1 MEPKSNHTLR
11 EEIAVIGIS
20 CRFPGA
26 ENYHSFWDN
35 LINSRFSVTEIP
47 SGRWDAQQYYGDPLK
62 EANKTNSK
70 WGGFISD
77 IDMFDPLF
85 FGISP
90 KEAKYIDPQH
100 RLFLQAVWHTIEDA
114 GYSTESLSGKK
125 IGIYAG
131 VSKNDYA
138 EMLQATHQEISPFVS
153 TGTVHSILTNRVS
166 FLLNLSGKSEVV
178 DTACSSSLVALHNAI
193 RDIRCGTCEAA
204 IVGGVNALLT
214 PTMYLSHGKSGMLSG
229 DGKCKTFDESA
240 NGYVRAEGVGCLFI
254 KPLRKAIA
262 DNDNIIGII
271 KGTAVNHN
279 GRSNSMTSP
288 SAVAQADVIN
298 AALADAGLEA
308 SEISYIE
315 AHGTATPLG
324 DPIEISGLKKVFA
337 PFVQHTGVRCGLGS
351 VKTNIGHLES
361 AAGMAGLIKVLMCL
375 KHKKLPAVLHYNKLN
390 PYIDLKDTPFYIV
403 DTATDWKANG
413 LLTAGVS
420 SFGMGGVN
428 AHVIVQE
435 YQQEKTSPANTDTP
449 YQFPLSARSATQLKR
464 YAADVAAFL
473 HSEKNTLH
481 PADIA
486 YTLQK
491 GRDHLSQRIAFADNT
506 ITGLIAQLTKFAD
519 GQSEDC
525 TDMSLRKWI
534 EGGNHDW
541 QQTGQRVALPG
552 YPFEKRRC
560 WADAPTLTVK
570 PATQT
575 TGLITQYLPTNDP
588 LQFTCDIYPS
598 DYFVRDHIVQDTCLL
613 PGVAYLEIARGL
625 LEKHFGLRAIVV
637 SDILWMYP
645 VKVYDTPVQ
654 LRITLQQTTAGY
666 NFEIASEEGIHATGQ
681 MQTTAATAIPA
692 SINLDDVKLRCKERP
707 SVTSLYQQFRNT
719 GLQYKASFQPIREA
733 YFSTTEALCLL
744 SPEQRAAGNTWEPSL
759 LDGVFQTVVGLCIYG
774 DVQATGQLLPFHLDT
789 LQCDGPLKDA
799 CYAYVRKAAAYRE
812 GHNYAFDMY
821 LCDHNGRVI
830 LSFNMFVK
838 RNYHSGSNKPST
850 DMLYYTS
857 TWAERTLGVLAAT
870 PAGILLFDYDNAGY
884 DTLTKA
890 FPSAANILVT
900 LGQQYQKISTH
911 HFCIDPT
918 DPEAYTRLLKELQQV
933 GVRIDNIVYRC
944 NRDTTA
950 APAEQLRDIYALLY
964 LSQALI
970 RAGHLEKIRLLYT
983 YSHSDSVSA
992 AIKQMMGGF
1001 ARTLYYENPRL
1012 AFTTIGISEEMNGNG
1027 FDLLAQELKRYTNTP
1042 LREILYRN
1050 NRREER
1056 VVIKTDISAAAA
1068 PLIRENGCYLIT
1080 GGTGGLGMV
1089 FARYLVSKYKATVI
1103 LVGRRAFSPA
1113 IDQKL
1118 QTLNELGGKACY
1130 FTADAS
1136 NEADVADLIRTIHT
1150 QVGALN
1156 GVLHAAGLI
1165 EDAFIINKNIASFE
1179 RVVAPKVLGT
1189 VCLDEYTK
1197 KDPLDFF
1204 IVFSSIA
1211 SLMPNQGQCDYAAAN
1226 NFLDHY
1232 MQARKGI
1239 GHPGVSLAI
1248 NWPLWENGGI
1258 DVADHEREHLWEV
1271 FGMKPMSHTSAIKS
1285 FEQLLSA
1292 GLSYSQAVVIE
1303 GIQQKIEQHLNV
1315 IDAPTPTT
1323 GTDLASLLRE
1333 LIRPLIN
1340 KNTAI
1345 DDNTSFN
1352 TLGVDSRGLVQLADG
1367 LQTQMGV
1374 QVNPITLIEHN
1385 TIKRLSAFL
1394 ENEPLTITV
1403 SHTPKASLIDVN
1415 RAQPAALMFNKRFYN
1430 DEFYM
1435 QDHVVDGKYNVP
1447 GACYIEMA
1455 RQAAAL
1461 AGMPALH
1468 LYNNY
1473 WPEVLSSPGA
1483 PIDAHIRLFAKDSV
1497 YDYEITSR
1505 DTAGNNTVHAMGSIG
1520 TNSIPE
1526 LGSIDLSKIKGRIAN
1541 RISREQVYTQIIAE
1555 GLHVGPSFMP
1565 MEELWANKEE
1575 ALGHLKLPLHVADTA
1590 VEYVLHP
1597 SLLTGVFQTAIINNK
1612 PKGVEPTRFIPVA
1625 IDEIRFIGP
1634 LPTTCYVHTIAH
1646 EANSRTAG
1654 IKKFDAWVADET
1666 GHVVARLVGFA
1677 IREISGNTSSQ
1688 QQQDNTTTAGSAE
1701 VEKLLMELL
1710 YDGIGVALEELD
1722 AETSFQDYGINSRMI
1737 IDLNQR
1743 LAGVFGNLSKTLFFE
1758 YQNIRELSAYFQQKH
1773 AAVLQQ
1779 QVVAPVEETIIT
1791 PVTPPANN
1799 NAGDI
1804 AVVGIGGKYPQA
1816 DNIADFWKILKEGRD
1831 CVVEIPE
1838 DRFDYKPYFNEDREK
1853 ELLYAKWGGFINDV
1867 DKFDPLF
1874 FNISPREA
1882 EQMDPQERLFLEV
1895 VWATLEDAGITREK
1909 MTARSRKVG
1918 VFVGALWQPYVNLGV
1933 EQTSLG
1939 NPLAPSGLL
1948 YSIPNR
1954 VSYFF
1959 NWTGP
1964 SVAIDTACSASLTA
1978 LHYACES
1985 IRNGECDSCIAGGVN
2000 LSLSLSKYLFL
2011 SQHNFLATDGRC
2023 RSFGIGD
2030 GYVPGEGIGA
2040 VLLKP
2045 LDAAIADGDQIYGVI
2060 KGSAVNHGGR
2070 TNGYTV
2076 PSPNQQAALIADVL
2090 HKTQIDP
2097 RTISYVEAHG
2107 TGTSLGDPIEITGLC
2122 KAFQPYTSDKQYCA
2136 IGSVKSNIGHLE
2148 AAAGIAGLTKIL
2160 LQFKH
2165 QELAPSLHAATLNP
2179 NITFENTP
2187 FYVQREH
2194 TSWKQ
2199 AAAAHPRRAMLSSFG
2214 AGGSNAHIIVE
2225 DFHREVK
2232 TRKYNF
2238 PAIVTL
2244 SATNIDRLQDQIRIL
2259 QQHLQQ
2265 QPDLDIHA
2273 IAHSLQSGREAMEE
2287 RYAWVATDT
2296 RDWLRQLSNTPCRSG
2311 NKVTTQQQR
2320 KGEEA
2325 RTAVQQFINTAN
2337 WQGLAQHWM
2346 KGHHVDWSLLYN
2358 EQQPQ
2363 RISLPAY
2370 PFARERYWLPLKE
2383 KCLTPATNSLHPLLH
2398 TNTSTLDEQ
2407 QYTSIFSGTES
2418 FLTHHRVW
2426 KDKIL
2431 PGVASLE
2438 WVRAAGSLST
2448 GQLVTQ
2454 LKNVSWLTPLWVKEG
2469 DKQAHITLYRNA
2481 QQIGYETYSDTGIH
2495 NTGHLSTAS
2504 VETPAPLDIRQLLH
2518 TMTAEVD
2525 HEQIYTGFDAAG
2537 LNLGP
2542 DFQRVM
2548 NLYKGNNAA
2557 LTRIRPLTGS
2567 GMVYPPAI
2575 LDSLLHA
2582 IYGLMMPYKLML
2594 PYHVGEVTFCG
2605 EPEHAKELWGYAVR
2619 KPDQDPTVVTADFYL
2634 LNESGKVLVFLRDF
2648 IFLPT
2653 DRTTTQKK
2661 QHTSFYQPEWIHTA
2675 GTEVPSLEEA
2685 APLLLIAGGTVGL
2698 CDKLQDILG
2707 QEVIPVI
2714 QDQIVASFV
2723 QVLNL
2728 VKEKISLRS
2737 RTHITL
2743 VCQQA
2748 DYTEYAFITGLFR
2761 TMQLEN
2767 PLLSG
2772 KVLVVDSLSLKDISQ
2787 IVTLIEAEHNKD
2799 GVEVRHIQGAR
2810 EEKTLQPLSSGTPA
2824 TIREGGVYLVTGGA
2838 GVLGQ
2843 LAAAYISRTEDT
2855 QIILTGRSLQ
2865 PPHIDIPGAV
2875 YYPCDVSKLDA
2886 VKDLIKQ
2893 IKAKHGAINGVIH
2906 AAGVIRD
2913 SFIINKTNSQIQEVF
2928 DAKVLGA
2935 INLDMATRE
2944 EPLDFMIYYTSVT
2957 GQKGNIGQSDY
2968 AAANAFLDNY
2978 AVYRNQERAN
2988 GKRNGKTLSISWPL
3002 WEEGGMR
3009 VNEDTARYLE
3019 KHFGMHPLPSAE
3031 GMIALDTLLTTAEGV
3046 VMVSYLSG
3054 AQETIQVLPTAG
3066 SIATPAATPDAL
3078 QEEAAIG
3085 ILRIM
3090 ADILKMKGANIKRN
3104 KAFGDYGFDS
3114 VTMSRFANTLNATY
3128 HLELLPTVFYNH
3140 PTVEEL
3146 ALHLATTFPAAV
3158 HRAQN
3163 IPQQVALP
3171 AAVSPVT
3178 DRTVARPVRN
3188 AVTPPRVVND
3198 DGVAIVGISARFP
3211 GSPDVNAFWENIRDE
3226 KDLITEIPADRWDWT
3241 HYYGDPLKEKNK
3253 TKAKW
3258 GGFITDIDKFDPLF
3272 FNISP
3277 REAELMDPQQRIALE
3292 AVYHALEDA
3301 GIVASQLKGSNT
3313 AVFIGVST
3321 SDYSL
3326 LVNNQTDLTGQAHY
3340 ATGAVH
3346 SVLVNRISYLLDLWG
3361 PSEPVDTA
3369 CSSSLIAI
3377 LRAAE
3382 QIRSGRSS
3390 IAIAGGVNAL
3400 LSPELTLSFSEAGML
3415 SEDGRC
3421 KTFDQSANG
3430 YVRSEGVGMV
3440 ILKSLKQAQ
3449 ADGDHIYG
3457 VIRGAAENHGG
3468 KANTLTSPN
3477 PKAQQELI
3485 VTAYKEADIDP
3496 RDVSYMEAHGTGTPL
3511 GDPIEMDGLRHAF
3524 ASLYKIKQVPQPTTP
3539 HCTVGS
3545 VKANIGH
3552 LEAAAG
3558 IAGVIKVLLAL
3569 KHRTLPG
3576 NPHLSTPNEFLKLEG
3591 APFTLQQRTAPWQIA
3606 DNKTRI
3612 AGVSSFGFGG
3622 ANAHVIIEEYIPATD
3637 NSYMDTNPAVIIL
3650 SARTSDRLLEK
3661 VSQLITFINTNPDSR
3676 LHDMAYTLQTGREHM
3691 DERLAIIA
3699 QDPRHLKSQL
3709 EDFLIGDSADVFTG
3723 NITTSDIDLLL
3734 EGEAG
3739 KAYLHAAVANN
3750 ELRALAKLWTKGTE
3764 IDWRLLYNHTQP
3776 ARISLPGYPF
3786 ARNRYWLPQ
3795 TLTSPQTSK
3804 LHPLVH
3810 SNTSDL
3816 NIQQYTST
3824 YTGNEVFLSDHR
3836 VRGQKILPGVA
3847 YLELARAAG
3856 TLAAKQ
3862 QVIQLRH
3869 VSWLKPFFVG
3879 NTPQDIHISLHPATQ
3894 GISYEVTGD
3903 TGIHSTGNIITG
3915 AAAATPTVDLHWLKA
3930 HCTSTQSGIYDVFLA
3945 EGLQLGESFR
3955 GVKQLNVGAS
3965 EALSVIQLPGLAG
3978 CMYTPGILDSL
3989 LHTICGL
3996 VQPYRLALPYFVKEV
4011 NFYQPVEEGKTLYGY
4026 ARKTPGTN
4034 NHQQVATYDLDL
4046 LNEQGQVLLSLR
4058 EFSALSPDGTTTDP
4072 KTEALEEAPL
4082 TTTHH
4087 ELEEAVATK
4096 LREVIA
4102 QLAKVTP
4109 EEIDDNRKFGDYG
4122 FDSVLLTRFANALNE
4137 YYNIELVPTVFY
4149 NYPTVNRLK
4158 TFLAESNSI
4167 VITAKHARPAAQRV
4181 TAPVPAK
4188 VNGLRFRKLAAQPT
4202 PGTNSP
4208 VAIVGIS
4215 GRFPGAPDLKTFWE
4229 QLRDN
4234 KDLITEIPADRWDWK
4249 KYDGD
4254 PLKEKNKT
4262 KARWGG
4268 FITDIDKFD
4277 SLFFNISPREA
4288 ELMDPQQRILLE
4300 SVYHALEDAAIAP
4313 DQLKGTN
4320 TGVFI
4325 GVSGSDYASLV
4336 NSQTDLAGHM
4346 HFTTGYVH
4354 SILVNRISYLLDLYG
4369 PSEPIDTACSS
4380 SLIAIHRAVENI
4392 RNGTCHVAIA
4402 GGVNALIT
4410 PELTL
4415 SFSHAGMLSE
4425 EGRCKTFD
4433 KSANGYVRGEGVGVV
4448 ILKSLAQAIA
4458 DGDHIYGVIKGTA
4471 ENHGGKANTL
4481 TSPNP
4486 LAQRDLL
4493 LQAYRS
4499 AGVNPADVTY
4509 IEAHGTGTPLGDPI
4523 ETEGLKLAFT
4533 SLLAEQGLPIP
4544 AQPYCSI
4551 GSVKTNIG
4559 HLEAAAGI
4567 AGVMKVLLAMQHR
4580 QLPGNPHL
4588 KSPNEYLQLDGS
4600 PFRLQQHTSPWTT
4613 HDNQPMIAGVS
4624 SFGFGGANAHL
4635 VIEEYIPTET
4645 APFHTTLPAVI
4656 ILSAKD
4662 KQALLQQAENLHTF
4676 LLENQQTGIYDI
4688 AYTLQY
4694 GRDTFE
4700 ERLALVTTGNQHLL
4714 QHLAAYRS
4722 GDISGWYTGNT
4733 KHNKPI
4739 AAISDDPA
4747 SLANAWTTGAAIDW
4761 DILYPQ
4767 TRPAKISLPAYPF
4780 TKYRYWV
4787 PEGETPTRQQPL
4799 QQIHPLLHI
4808 NESDL
4813 LEQRFTNNY
4822 TGNESFLYDHKVREE
4837 KILPGVAY
4845 LEIARVAGA
4854 ISLRKPVT
4862 QLRQVTWTHPIRVN
4876 TPVNIQVNV
4885 RQEENNTYYEVRSC
4899 TSEEIVHSSGDL
4911 YTDTLT
4917 APATVDIATLKA
4929 AATMQLPG
4937 RDMYEVFKTAGLQ
4950 LGDTYRGVQTMYA
4963 SPGACLSEIALPT
4976 LPGCTYTP
4984 GILDSML
4991 HTVYGM
4997 LKARGQRYTLMLP
5010 YFMEEVSFCQPLD
5023 KAASLFAYARS
5034 NADSN
5039 AGGYDIDLLNEKGE
5053 VLLAFRNFI
5062 ALPLNSPD
5070 NDTDRIHLYQYEWTA
5085 SSPVKTTTAQKQQ
5098 VWLAGSMSLMQKEL
5112 KKGGFDVTVLPATNA
5127 VDYFSEVLEKVRS
5140 LPESA
5145 NTQVNII
5152 YLAEEAVDFGFIAGL
5167 LKSAVQEM
5175 PGFIGKVIRID
5186 NPDLSAVKALLEEEQ
5201 YNHDPEVAY
5210 EGTKRYI
5217 RRLQPLKG
5225 KPASTLTAIREKGV
5239 YLITGGAG
5247 GLGKVFAEYISQIK
5261 GTRLILTGRNTA
5273 APAWLPANAAYIPCD
5288 ISDPKAVA
5296 ALIKQIK
5303 TEHPAIHGII
5313 HSAGAVRDSLIRH
5326 KTPEQWQQVILPKV
5340 EGTRYLDEA
5349 TRNEPL
5355 DFMVLFSSVA
5365 SVMGNVGQAD
5375 YAAANAFLDHY
5386 AHYRNSIHANGKT
5399 LSINWP
5405 LWKEGGMQVNA
5416 TVEQYLE
5423 QQFGMLPMPTNIGLD
5438 LFEQLLKTTAE
5449 QCMVIYGKDITA
5461 IRNSEKQ
5468 QDAPVDETLQQ
5479 QVKEGIIAIVCQ
5491 LLKLEVD
5498 RLDLHQEFGEYG
5510 FDSVLLTAFAQSLNS
5525 VYALDTTPALFYTH
5539 STITTLA
5546 TFLAKEYPANFGA
5559 RKTADIALPVFELP
5573 AKVRTRKRTSA
5584 VTPATEKEGVAIVGI
5599 SGRFPGSPD
5608 LDSFWN
5614 NLYDNK
5620 DLITEIP
5627 ADRWDWKQY
5636 YGDPT
5641 RGAKQTKA
5649 KWGGFIEDIDKFDPL
5664 FFNISP
5670 KEAALMD
5677 PQQRITLEAVYQALE
5692 DAGIASASLRGTD
5705 AGIFIGVSSGDYAIL
5720 LNNGSDAV
5728 SQAQFSTGA
5737 AHSVLVNR
5745 ISYLLDIHG
5754 PSEPIDTACSS
5765 SLIAIHR
5772 GTEHIRNGH
5781 GKMAIAGGVN
5791 AILSP
5796 ELTLSFSQAGMLSE
5810 DGRCKTF
5817 DQRANGYVRG
5827 EGVGIVILKALSAA
5841 RADGDHIYGIIRGTA
5856 ENHGGRANS
5865 LTSPNPKAQRDLL
5878 LKAYRAA
5885 GTDPRDITYIEAHGT
5900 GTALGDPVEIE
5911 GLKLAFKD
5919 LYNDWQL
5926 QLPDAPY
5933 CYLGSVKTNI
5943 GHLESAAGI
5952 AGVIKVLQSMQH
5964 RSLPGNPH
5972 LQNPNAFLK
5981 TDNSPFRLLTSS
5993 IPWSVEPGKKRVA
6006 GISSFG
6012 FGGANA
6018 HIVIEEY
6025 QPPAPAI
6032 FTADNVAIIPLSA
6045 KNKSR
6050 LLQLV
6055 NNLAAHLEKNTTAGL
6070 HNIARTLQHGRDA
6083 LQERAVFIAMDKE
6096 ELLDLL
6102 HSYATEHKQRL
6113 YSSSQVPLAQR
6124 MMAETWLNGE
6134 EADWDLCYPGKKPAK
6149 TSLPTYPFAR
6159 DRYWVPQ
6166 PVITPLATGSTT
6178 TTPLAASHTAAAPLA
6193 ASHTLATPPVRK
6205 FESDHLY
6212 TCDWSRIT
6220 TTPYVPS
6227 VAGKHFIIATSP
6239 ATSLALAMKQHLQG
6253 TVAEADG
6260 QIPQDI
6266 TDIYLLQG
6274 LTTDTSIDGLGSQ
6287 ELAVFR
6293 TIKQLLDTSYATQPL
6308 NITVFTHNT
6317 QKVGPADRVSAAGSG
6332 IVGLIGSLAKEQP
6345 LWKCRVIDVDEITP
6359 ANINHLL
6366 SCPFNHDDVLIAY
6379 RKGTAYQRDLCQL
6392 ELPACQQSKF
6402 RMQGTYVL
6410 LGGAGGIG
6418 KTTSAYLVE
6427 NYQAQVIWLGR
6438 RPLDKTIEQAQDE
6451 IGQKGNRP
6459 IYIQCDANNSDDI
6472 QKARA
6477 IIKEQYQCSVN
6488 GLFHSAIVLN
6498 DKLMKNMSEDDFIQS
6513 FAVKAS
6519 ASQHLIEA
6527 FKEETLDFICFYSS
6541 VQSQWNAPG
6550 QANYSAGCTYK
6561 DSFAHSLTTR
6571 QQTPVHIIN
6580 WGYWGDV
6587 GVVASAN
6594 YQQRMERLGI
6604 GSISPDTG
6612 MDMLELILANNESQV
6627 AAVKF
6632 I

>member
-1 MEPKSNHTLR
+1 MEPKSNHTLK

-26 ENYHSFWDN
+26 ENYHSFWEN

-47 SGRWDAQQYYGDPLK
+47 TDRWDARQYYGDPLK
-62 EANKTNSK
+62 EINKTNSK
-70 WGGFISD
+70 WGGFITD
-77 IDMFDPLF
+77 IDMFDPMF

-100 RLFLQAVWHTIEDA
+100 RLFLQAVWHAIEDA
-114 GYSTESLSGKK
+114 GYSTNSLSGKK

-153 TGTVHSILTNRVS
+153 TGTVHSILANRAS

-254 KPLRKAIA
+254 KPLSKALA
-262 DNDNIIGII
+262 DNDNIVGII

-298 AALADAGLEA
+298 AALADADMEA
-308 SEISYIE
+308 WQISYIE

-324 DPIEISGLKKVFA
+324 DPIEISGLKKVFT
-337 PFVQHTGVRCGLGS
+337 PFIQRNNIRCGLGS

-361 AAGMAGLIKVLMCL
+361 AAGIAGLIKVLMCL
-375 KHKKLPAVLHYNKLN
+375 KHKKLPPLLHYNKLN

-403 DTATDWKANG
+403 DKATEWNTDG
-413 LLTAGVS
+413 PRTAGVS

-435 YQQEKTSPANTDTP
+435 YQQQRTVTPDTTTSYD
-449 YQFPLSARSATQLKR
+449 FPLSARSAAQLKQ
-464 YAADVAAFL
+464 YAADIAAFL
-473 HSEKNTLH
+473 DKEGNTL
-481 PADIA
+481 PLADIA

-491 GRDHLSQRIAFADNT
+491 GRDHLSQRVVFSDNN
-506 ITGLIAQLTKFAD
+506 ITDLISQLKKFAA
-519 GQSEDC
+519 EH
-525 TDMSLRKWI
+525 TTENTATAFR
-534 EGGNHDW
+534 EHDW
-541 QQTGQRVALPG
+541 QQSSNRVALPG

-560 WADAPTLTVK
+560 WADATANNLK
-570 PATQT
+570 PVTSTATTQ
-575 TGLITQYLPTNDP
+575 ITHYNTTNDP
-588 LQFTCDIYPS
+588 LQFTCEIQPS
-598 DYFVRDHIVQDTCLL
+598 DYFVRDHIVQGTSLL

-625 LEKHFGLRAIVV
+625 MEKYFGISIIVFN
-637 SDILWMYP
+637 DIVWMHP
-645 VKVYDTPVQ
+645 VKVYDTPVL
-654 LRITLQQTTAGY
+654 LRISLQQTPTGY
-666 NFEIASEEGIHATGQ
+666 NFEITSEEGIHASGH
-681 MQTTAATAIPA
+681 MQTTAVPDTVPPVSPEAI
-692 SINLDDVKLRCKERP
+692 KLRCKKRP
-707 SVTSLYQQFRNT
+707 TVADLYQQFSNT
-719 GLQYKASFQPIREA
+719 GLQYKTSFQPIRET
-733 YFSTTEALCLL
+733 YFGPEEALCLL
-744 SPEQRAAGNTWEPSL
+744 SPEHRTSGATWEPSL

-774 DVQATGQLLPFHLDT
+774 DVQASGQLLPFHLGA
-789 LQCDGPLKDA
+789 LHCHGPLNDA
-799 CYAYVRKAAAYRE
+799 SYAYVRKADSYKE
-812 GHNYAFDMY
+812 GSNFAFDMY
-821 LCDHNGRVI
+821 LCDHNGRI
-830 LSFNMFVK
+830 LLDFSMFVK
-838 RNYHSGSNKPST
+838 RNYQSQSGSNKLPT

-857 TWAERTLGVLAAT
+857 TWAERPLGVLAET
-870 PAGILLFDYDNAGY
+870 PAGILIFDNASN
-884 DTLTKA
+884 DPQAFTKA
-890 FPSAANILVT
+890 FPSANIVWVAA
-900 LGQQYQKISTH
+900 GQQYQQSDTH
-911 HFCIDPT
+911 RYCIDAA
-918 DPEAYTRLLKELQQV
+918 DPEGYTRLLKALQEA
-933 GVRIDNIVYRC
+933 GIRIDNIIYKC
-944 NRDTTA
+944 NDDTSGSPTQ
-950 APAEQLRDIYALLY
+950 QLRDVYALLY

-970 RAGHLEKIRLLYT
+970 KAGYLGKIRLLFT
-983 YSHSDSVSA
+983 YHHSDSISA
-992 AIKQMMGGF
+992 AIKQMTGGF

-1012 AFTTIGISEEMNGNG
+1012 SFTTIGIGNNVSENEY
-1027 FDLLAQELKRYTNTP
+1027 DILVQELKRYTNTP
-1042 LREILYRN
+1042 LREILYRD

-1056 VVIKTDISAAAA
+1056 VVVNATMPAPATAAS
-1068 PLIRENGCYLIT
+1068 LIRENGCYLIT
-1080 GGTGGLGMV
+1080 GGAGGLGMV
-1089 FARYLVSKYKATVI
+1089 FARYLVTKYKATVI

-1118 QTLNELGGKACY
+1118 QALNDLGGKACY

-1136 NEADVADLIRTIHT
+1136 KEADVADLIRTIHT
-1150 QVGALN
+1150 QFGVIN

-1189 VCLDEYTK
+1189 ICLDEYTK

-1204 IVFSSIA
+1204 IVCSSIA

-1232 MQARKGI
+1232 MQARKSI
-1239 GHPGVSLAI
+1239 GHPGRSLAI

-1258 DVADHEREHLWEV
+1258 DVAEHEREHLWEV
-1271 FGMKPMSHTSAIKS
+1271 FGMKPMSHAAAIKS
-1285 FEQLLSA
+1285 FELLLS
-1292 GLSYSQAVVIE
+1292 GELSYSQAVVIE
-1303 GIQQKIEQHLNV
+1303 GIQHKIERHLNV
-1315 IDAPTPTT
+1315 ISAPPTPV
-1323 GTDLASLLRE
+1323 GTDLIGMLRH
-1333 LIRPLIN
+1333 LIHPLI
-1340 KNTAI
+1340 KGAPT

-1352 TLGVDSRGLVQLADG
+1352 TLGLDSRGLVQLSDTLHAQ
-1367 LQTQMGV
+1367 LGV
-1374 QVNPITLIEHN
+1374 LVNPVSLIEHN
-1385 TIKRLSAFL
+1385 TIKRLAAFL
-1394 ENEPLTITV
+1394 EQEPVTITA
-1403 SHTPKASLIDVN
+1403 SHIPKASLVDVN
-1415 RAQPAALMFNKRFYN
+1415 AETAAWTFNKRFYN

-1455 RQAAAL
+1455 RQAASV
-1461 AGMPALH
+1461 AGIPALH

-1473 WPEVLSSPGA
+1473 WPEVLSSAGV
-1483 PIDAHIRLFAKDSV
+1483 PIDASIRFVGKEGV
-1497 YDYEITSR
+1497 YDYEITST
-1505 DTAGNNTVHAMGSIG
+1505 DEAGKNTVHAMGTVG
-1520 TNSIPE
+1520 TNDIPQ
-1526 LGSIDLSKIKGRIAN
+1526 LDTIDLSKIKNRITHH
-1541 RISREQVYTQIIAE
+1541 ISREQVYTQIIAE

-1565 MEELWANKEE
+1565 MEELRANKKE
-1575 ALGHLKLPLHVADTA
+1575 ALGYLKLPLHVAATA
-1590 VEYVLHP
+1590 EEYMLHP

-1612 PKGVEPTRFIPVA
+1612 PTGVEPTRFIPVA
-1625 IDEIRFIGP
+1625 IDDIRFNGP
-1634 LPTTCYVHTIAH
+1634 IPTTCYVHTIAH
-1646 EANSRTAG
+1646 EANSRTNG

-1666 GHVVARLVGFA
+1666 GRVVARLNGFA
-1677 IREISGNTSSQ
+1677 IREISGSNTTQ
-1688 QQQDNTTTAGSAE
+1688 QQNATTITGSAE

-1710 YDGIGVALEELD
+1710 YDGIGVELDELD
-1722 AETSFQDYGINSRMI
+1722 ADTSFQDYGINSRMI

-1773 AAVLQQ
+1773 ATVLQQ
-1779 QVVAPVEETIIT
+1779 HVVTPAAESIDL
-1791 PVTPPANN
+1791 PVTRPADNTS
-1799 NAGDI
+1799 GDI
-1804 AVVGIGGKYPQA
+1804 AIVGVGGKYPQA
-1816 DNIADFWKILKEGRD
+1816 DNIAAFWEILKEGRD
-1831 CVVEIPE
+1831 CVIEIPP
-1838 DRFDYKPYFNEDREK
+1838 DRFDYKPYFNEDKEK

-1874 FNISPREA
+1874 FSISPREA

-1909 MTARSRKVG
+1909 MIARSRKVG
-1918 VFVGALWQPYVNLGV
+1918 VFVGALWQPYVNMGV
-1933 EQTSLG
+1933 EQTAQG
-1939 NPLAPSGLL
+1939 NPIAPSGLL

-1954 VSYFF
+1954 ISYFF

-2045 LDAAIADGDQIYGVI
+2045 LEAAIADNDQIYGVI

-2076 PSPNQQAALIADVL
+2076 PSPNQQGELIAGVL

-2122 KAFQPYTSDKQYCA
+2122 KAFDPHTNDKQFCA

-2165 QELAPSLHAATLNP
+2165 QELAPSLHAASLNP
-2179 NITFENTP
+2179 NITFEHTP
-2187 FYVQREH
+2187 FYVQRDRSPWKH
-2194 TSWKQ
+2194 T
-2199 AAAAHPRRAMLSSFG
+2199 ATTHPRRAMLSSFG
-2214 AGGSNAHIIVE
+2214 AGGSNAHVIVE
-2225 DFHREVK
+2225 DFHRAIK
-2232 TRKYNF
+2232 SPKYNH
-2238 PAIVTL
+2238 PAIIPL
-2244 SATNIDRLQDQIRIL
+2244 SAASIERLEDQVRNL
-2259 QQHLQQ
+2259 QRYLRQH
-2265 QPDLDIHA
+2265 PDLDIHEVA
-2273 IAHSLQSGREAMEE
+2273 YSLQSGREAMEE
-2287 RYAWVATDT
+2287 RCAWIAYDT
-2296 RDWLRQLSNTPCRSG
+2296 CDLLRQLSAPQPPAADKATRR
-2311 NKVTTQQQR
+2311 QQL

-2325 RTAVQQFINTAN
+2325 HTAIQHLINASD
-2337 WQGLAQHWM
+2337 WQGLAHHWM
-2346 KGHHVDWSLLYN
+2346 KGHPVDWQLLYKG
-2358 EQQPQ
+2358 EPPC
-2363 RISLPAY
+2363 RISLPTY

-2383 KCLTPATNSLHPLLH
+2383 QSVSPVTNTLHPLLH
-2398 TNTSTLDEQ
+2398 TNTSNLDEQ
-2407 QYTSIFSGTES
+2407 QYTSCFNGTEP

-2426 KDKIL
+2426 NDKIL

-2438 WVRAAGSLST
+2438 WVRAAGSLSI
-2448 GQLVTQ
+2448 GQPVTQ

-2469 DKQAHITLYRNA
+2469 PKQAHITLYRSQ

-2495 NTGHLSTAS
+2495 NTGFISTAT
-2504 VETPAPLDIRQLLH
+2504 VDTPSPLDIRQLLQ
-2518 TMTAEVD
+2518 TMTTEVD
-2525 HEQIYTGFDAAG
+2525 SACIYTQFDAAG

-2542 DFQRVM
+2542 DFQRVTK
-2548 NLYKGNNAA
+2548 LYSSKDAV
-2557 LTRIRPLTGS
+2557 LTRLQPLAGS

-2582 IYGLMMPYKLML
+2582 IYGLMEPYKLML
-2594 PYHVGEVTFCG
+2594 PYHVGEVTFYS
-2605 EPEHAKELWGYAVR
+2605 EIEQATALWGYAVR

-2634 LNESGKVLVFLRDF
+2634 LDETGKILVLLKDF

-2653 DRTTTQKK
+2653 DRSTTQQK
-2661 QHTSFYQPEWIHTA
+2661 HNTSFCQPEWTPAA
-2675 GTEVPSLEEA
+2675 GIEVPSLENA
-2685 APLLLIAGGTVGL
+2685 TPLLLIAGGTASL
-2698 CDKLQDILG
+2698 CDKLQDMLG
-2707 QEVIPVI
+2707 QEVIPVMH
-2714 QDQIVASFV
+2714 DQIIASFI
-2723 QVLNL
+2723 QILSL

-2748 DYTEYAFITGLFR
+2748 DYPEYAFITGLFR

-2772 KVLVVDSLSLKDISQ
+2772 KILVVDSLSLKDISQ
-2787 IVTLIEAEHNKD
+2787 VVTLIETEHNKD
-2799 GVEVRHIQGAR
+2799 GVEVRHIQGVR

-2824 TIREGGVYLVTGGA
+2824 AIREGGVYLITGGA

-2843 LAAAYISRTEDT
+2843 LAAAYISSTEDT
-2855 QIILTGRSLQ
+2855 QIILTGRSQQ
-2865 PPHIDIPGAV
+2865 PLSIDIQGAV
-2875 YYPCDVSKLDA
+2875 YYPCDVSKQDA
-2886 VKDLIKQ
+2886 VKDLVKL

-2913 SFIINKTNSQIQEVF
+2913 SFIINKTSAQVQEVF

-2944 EPLDFMIYYTSVT
+2944 EPLDFTIYYTSVT
-2957 GQKGNIGQSDY
+2957 GQKGNIGQADY
-2968 AAANAFLDNY
+2968 AAANTFLDNY
-2978 AVYRNQERAN
+2978 ATYRNQERAN

-3002 WEEGGMR
+3002 WAEGGMH
-3009 VNEDTARYLE
+3009 VSEEAARYLE
-3019 KHFGMHPLPSAE
+3019 KHFGMQPLPSSE
-3031 GMIALDTLLTTAEGV
+3031 GMTALDTLLKTAEGV
-3046 VMVSYLSG
+3046 VMVSYQSGNLSTVHDNPSSVTLATAAARVG
-3054 AQETIQVLPTAG
+3054 CQEDVAQDGCQ
-3066 SIATPAATPDAL
+3066 
-3078 QEEAAIG
+3078 EAAAQA
-3085 ILRIM
+3085 ILRVM
-3090 ADILKMKGANIKRN
+3090 ADILKLKVASIKRN
-3104 KAFGDYGFDS
+3104 KAFGEYGFDS

-3128 HLELLPTVFYNH
+3128 NLELLPTVFYNY

-3146 ALHLATTFPAAV
+3146 AQHLAATFPSAAGNKQPTPPPL
-3158 HRAQN
+3158 AM
-3163 IPQQVALP
+3163 
-3171 AAVSPVT
+3171 PVP
-3178 DRTVARPVRN
+3178 DRKAARPLRDT
-3188 AVTPPRVVND
+3188 VTPPRLVND
-3198 DGVAIVGISARFP
+3198 DGVAIIGISARFP
-3211 GSPDVNAFWENIRDE
+3211 GSPDVNTFWDNIRNE

-3241 HYYGDPLKEKNK
+3241 RYYGDPLKEKNK
-3253 TKAKW
+3253 TKARW
-3258 GGFITDIDKFDPLF
+3258 GGFISDIDKFDPLF

-3326 LVNNQTDLTGQAHY
+3326 LLNNQTDLTGQAHY
-3340 ATGAVH
+3340 ATGSVH

-3382 QIRSGRSS
+3382 QIRNGRSA

-3415 SEDGRC
+3415 SDDGRC

-3440 ILKSLKQAQ
+3440 VLKSLKQAQ

-3477 PKAQQELI
+3477 PKAQTELI
-3485 VTAYKEADIDP
+3485 VTAYKEAGIDP

-3511 GDPIEMDGLRHAF
+3511 GDPIEMDGLKQAF
-3524 ASLYKIKQVPQPTTP
+3524 AALYKARQVPQPAAP
-3539 HCTVGS
+3539 HCSVGS

-3558 IAGVIKVLLAL
+3558 IAGVIKVLMAL
-3569 KHRTLPG
+3569 KHHTLPG
-3576 NPHLSTPNEFLKLEG
+3576 NPHLSVPNEFLKLAD
-3591 APFTLQQRTAPWQIA
+3591 APFTLQQRTSSWQSIG
-3606 DNKTRI
+3606 NKNRI
-3612 AGVSSFGFGG
+3612 AGISSFGFGG
-3622 ANAHVIIEEYIPATD
+3622 ANAHVIIEEYTPHPVD
-3637 NSYMDTNPAVIIL
+3637 CHHDPSPAVIIL
-3650 SARTSDRLLEK
+3650 SARTADRLRDK
-3661 VSQLITFINTNPDSR
+3661 AAQLIAFTRANPNSR
-3676 LHDMAYTLQTGREHM
+3676 LHDIAYTLQTGREHM
-3691 DERLAIIA
+3691 EERLAFIA
-3699 QDPRHLKSQL
+3699 QDLDSLQSQL
-3709 EDFLIGDSADVFTG
+3709 NDYIAAEHAALFTG
-3723 NITTSDIDLLL
+3723 NTASTDVDLLL

-3739 KAYLHAAVANN
+3739 RAYLKAAVANN
-3750 ELRALAKLWTKGTE
+3750 ELRPLAKLWTKGIE
-3764 IDWRLLYNHTQP
+3764 IDWRLLYNNKQP

-3795 TLTSPQTSK
+3795 TQTTQQTSK
-3804 LHPLVH
+3804 LHPLLH
-3810 SNTSDL
+3810 TNASDL
-3816 NIQQYTST
+3816 NAQQYTST
-3824 YTGNEVFLSDHR
+3824 YSGSEIFLSDHQ
-3836 VRGQKILPGVA
+3836 VRGEKILPGVA
-3847 YLELARAAG
+3847 YLELARVAG
-3856 TLAAKQ
+3856 ELAAKE

-3869 VSWLKPFFVG
+3869 VSWLKPFYVG
-3879 NTPQDIHISLHPATQ
+3879 NSPQDIQITLHPTAQ

-3903 TGIHSTGNIITG
+3903 AGIHSSGSIITG
-3915 AAAATPTVDLHWLKA
+3915 EVATAPVIDIQELKEQ
-3930 HCTSTQSGIYDVFLA
+3930 CTITQTGIYEAFKA

-3955 GVKQLNVGAS
+3955 GVRQLNVGTN

-3989 LHTICGL
+3989 LHTVSGL
-3996 VQPYRLALPYFVKEV
+3996 IQPYRLALPYFVKEV
-4011 NFYQPVEEGKTLYGY
+4011 NFYQPIEDGKPLYGY
-4026 ARKTPGTN
+4026 ARRSLRAGAN
-4034 NHQQVATYDLDL
+4034 QQVTTYDLDL
-4046 LNEQGQVLLSLR
+4046 LNEKGEVILSLR
-4058 EFSALSPDGTTTDP
+4058 EFSALSPDGTLVDNEQETPQELPVATIHND
-4072 KTEALEEAPL
+4072 LEE
-4082 TTTHH
+4082 TI
-4087 ELEEAVATK
+4087 ATR
-4096 LREVIA
+4096 LREMIA

-4122 FDSVLLTRFANALNE
+4122 FDSVLLTRFANTLNE
-4137 YYNIELVPTVFY
+4137 YYEIELVPTVFY
-4149 NYPTVNRLK
+4149 NYATVNRLK
-4158 TFLAESNSI
+4158 AFLAETNGAAI
-4167 VITAKHARPAAQRV
+4167 VVKHGRPAVAQRV
-4181 TAPVPAK
+4181 QTPPPAK
-4188 VNGLRFRKLAAQPT
+4188 VKGARFQQPAIRT
-4202 PGTNSP
+4202 IPHNVAP

-4215 GRFPGAPDLKTFWE
+4215 GRFPGAPDLHTFW
-4229 QLRDN
+4229 QNICAN
-4234 KDLITEIPADRWDWK
+4234 KDLITEIPAERWDWK
-4249 KYDGD
+4249 KYEGD

-4262 KARWGG
+4262 KAKWGG

-4300 SVYHALEDAAIAP
+4300 SVYHALEDAAISP
-4313 DQLKGTN
+4313 DHLKGSN

-4325 GVSGSDYASLV
+4325 GVSGSDYASLI

-4380 SLIAIHRAVENI
+4380 SLIAVHRAVENI
-4392 RNGTCHVAIA
+4392 RNGTCNIAIA

-4425 EGRCKTFD
+4425 DGRCKTFD

-4448 ILKSLAQAIA
+4448 ILKSLTQAIA

-4493 LQAYRS
+4493 IQAYKS
-4499 AGVNPADVTY
+4499 AGVDPANVTY

-4533 SLLAEQGLPIP
+4533 ALLAEHGHPLPDK
-4544 AQPYCSI
+4544 PYCSI
-4551 GSVKTNIG
+4551 GSVKANIG

-4567 AGVMKVLLAMQHR
+4567 AGVMKVLLAMKHR

-4588 KSPNEYLQLDGS
+4588 KNPNEYLQLDGS
-4600 PFRLQQHTSPWTT
+4600 PFRLQQHTAPWTT
-4613 HDNQPMIAGVS
+4613 GDNQPMIAGVS

-4635 VIEEYIPTET
+4635 VIEEYIP
-4645 APFHTTLPAVI
+4645 AATTTFRTDLPAVI
-4656 ILSAKD
+4656 ILAAKD
-4662 KQALLQQAENLHTF
+4662 KQALQQQVKNLQSF
-4676 LLENQQTGIYDI
+4676 LLENEQTNIHDI

-4694 GRDTFE
+4694 GREAFE
-4700 ERLALVTTGNQHLL
+4700 ERLALVATAKDHLL
-4714 QHLAAYRS
+4714 QQLSAYLSGELTGVAAA
-4722 GDISGWYTGNT
+4722 NT
-4733 KHNKPI
+4733 KLTKPI
-4739 AAISDDPA
+4739 AAITDDPQ
-4747 SLANAWTTGAAIDW
+4747 SLANAWVTGAAIDW
-4761 DILYPQ
+4761 DILYPHA
-4767 TRPAKISLPAYPF
+4767 RPAKISLPAYPF
-4780 TKYRYWV
+4780 AKYRYWV
-4787 PEGETPTRQQPL
+4787 PEAETPAAQQAI
-4799 QQIHPLLHI
+4799 QQIHPLLHT

-4813 LEQRFTNNY
+4813 LEQRFTNSY
-4822 TGNESFLYDHKVREE
+4822 TGNESFLYDHKVRDE

-4845 LEIARVAGA
+4845 LEIARVAGS
-4854 ISLRKPVT
+4854 ISLRTPVT
-4862 QLRQVTWTHPIRVN
+4862 QLKQVTWTNPIKVN
-4876 TPVNIQVNV
+4876 TTTKVQVSVQPDGNS
-4885 RQEENNTYYEVRSC
+4885 TYYEVRSA
-4899 TSEEIVHSSGDL
+4899 EEETTLHSSGDL
-4911 YTDTLT
+4911 HTGILP
-4917 APATVDIATLKA
+4917 APAPVDIAALKA
-4929 AATMQLPG
+4929 AAGMQLPG
-4937 RDMYEVFKTAGLQ
+4937 HDMYEVFNAAGLQ
-4950 LGDTYRGVQTMYA
+4950 LGHTYRGVQKMYA
-4963 SPGACLSEIALPT
+4963 SPVACLSEIRLPT
-4976 LPGCTYTP
+4976 LPGCPYTP

-4997 LKARGQRYTLMLP
+4997 LKARGQHYTLMLP
-5010 YFMEEVSFCQPLD
+5010 YFMEEVNFYQPLD
-5023 KAASLFAYARS
+5023 KADALFAYARS
-5034 NADSN
+5034 NAGSN
-5039 AGGYDIDLLNEKGE
+5039 VGGYDIDLLNEKGE
-5053 VLLAFRNFI
+5053 VLLSFRNFI
-5062 ALPLNSPD
+5062 ALPLSSTSD
-5070 NDTDRIHLYQYEWTA
+5070 DTTRVHLYEYEWTA
-5085 SSPVKTTTAQKQQ
+5085 TSATRSATAKTQQ
-5098 VWLAGSMSLMQKEL
+5098 IWLAGGISLIEREL
-5112 KKGGFDVTVLPATNA
+5112 SKQGWDVTVIPATNA
-5127 VDYFSEVLEKVRS
+5127 GDYFSAVLEKIKA
-5140 LPESA
+5140 LPEPT
-5145 NTQVNII
+5145 NTQVNIL
-5152 YLAEEAVDFGFIAGL
+5152 YLAEEAVDFEFVSGL
-5167 LKSAVQEM
+5167 LKSAIREM
-5175 PGFIGKVIRID
+5175 PGFIGKVIRMD
-5186 NPDLSAVKALLEEEQ
+5186 NPDLSAIKGILDTEQ

-5210 EGTKRYI
+5210 EGAKRHT
-5217 RRLQPLKG
+5217 RKLMPLNG
-5225 KPASTLTAIREKGV
+5225 KAAPGLTIIRENGV

-5247 GLGKVFAEYISQIK
+5247 GLGKLFAAYISQIK
-5261 GTRLILTGRNTA
+5261 GTRLILTGRSTTA
-5273 APAWLPANAAYIPCD
+5273 PDWLPQQATYIPCD
-5288 ISDPKAVA
+5288 VSDRAAVN
-5296 ALIKQIK
+5296 ALIRQIK
-5303 TEHPAIHGII
+5303 TTHPAIHGVI

-5326 KTPEQWQQVILPKV
+5326 KTAEQWQQVVHPKV
-5340 EGTRYLDEA
+5340 YGARYLDEA
-5349 TRNEPL
+5349 TRHEPL
-5355 DFMVLFSSVA
+5355 DFMVFFSSVA
-5365 SVMGNVGQAD
+5365 SVIGNVGQSD
-5375 YAAANAFLDHY
+5375 YAAANAYLDQY
-5386 AHYRNSIHANGKT
+5386 AHYRNNIPANGKT

-5416 TVEQYLE
+5416 TVEKYLE
-5423 QQFGMLPMPTNIGLD
+5423 QQFGMLPMPTTTGLEI
-5438 LFEQLLKTTAE
+5438 FEQLLKAQAT
-5449 QCMVIYGKDITA
+5449 QCMVIYGKDIIT

-5468 QDAPVDETLQQ
+5468 EDVPVDQALQDM
-5479 QVKEGIIAIVCQ
+5479 VREGIIKIVSQ
-5491 LLKLEVD
+5491 LLKLDVQ
-5498 RLDLHQEFGEYG
+5498 RIDLQQEFGEYG

-5525 VYALDTTPALFYTH
+5525 VYALDITPALFYTH
-5539 STITTLA
+5539 STINSLA
-5546 TFLAKEYPANFGA
+5546 VFLAKEYPANFGA
-5559 RKTADIALPVFELP
+5559 RKETEITLPVFELP
-5573 AKVRTRKRTSA
+5573 AKARSRKRTH
-5584 VTPATEKEGVAIVGI
+5584 VIPPATDKEAVAIIGM

-5608 LDSFWN
+5608 LQTFWN

-5620 DLITEIP
+5620 DLIAEIP

-5636 YGDPT
+5636 YGDPAK
-5641 RGAKQTKA
+5641 GAKQTKA
-5649 KWGGFIEDIDKFDPL
+5649 KWGGFIADIDKFDPL

-5692 DAGIASASLRGTD
+5692 DAGTSTASLRGTD

-5772 GTEHIRNGH
+5772 GTEHILNGH
-5781 GKMAIAGGVN
+5781 GKIAIAGGVN

-5817 DQRANGYVRG
+5817 DQSANGYVRG

-5856 ENHGGRANS
+5856 ENHGGRANT

-5900 GTALGDPVEIE
+5900 GTALGDPVEVE

-5926 QLPDAPY
+5926 QLPDTPY

-5964 RSLPGNPH
+5964 GSLPGNPH
-5972 LQNPNAFLK
+5972 LQQPNTFLK
-5981 TDNSPFRLLTSS
+5981 TDNSPFRLLTESV
-5993 IPWSVEPGKKRVA
+5993 PWQVAAGKKRVA

-6025 QPPAPAI
+6025 QSEI
-6032 FTADNVAIIPLSA
+6032 TAFVSERAAIIPVSA
-6045 KNKSR
+6045 KNKQR
-6050 LLQLV
+6050 LLQRI
-6055 NNLAAHLEKNTTAGL
+6055 NDLADYLEKSTAGI

-6083 LQERAVFIAMDKE
+6083 MLERTVFIALDKE

-6102 HSYATEHKQRL
+6102 RSYTTEHKHRL
-6113 YSSSQVPLAQR
+6113 YTSGQVPLEQR

-6134 EADWDLCYPGKKPAK
+6134 DADWDLCYPGKKPAK
-6149 TSLPTYPFAR
+6149 ISLPTYPFSR
-6159 DRYWVPQ
+6159 DRYWVP
-6166 PVITPLATGSTT
+6166 VGATT
-6178 TTPLAASHTAAAPLA
+6178 TVTTAGNTITKTPSPARKIAS
-6193 ASHTLATPPVRK
+6193 
-6205 FESDHLY
+6205 DDLY
-6212 TCDWSRIT
+6212 TCDWTRVV
-6220 TTPYVPS
+6220 TTPYLPAS
-6227 VAGKHFIIATSP
+6227 GSKHLIITANPTQVLAT
-6239 ATSLALAMKQHLQG
+6239 ALQQQLQG
-6253 TVAEADG
+6253 MIVADAARL
-6260 QIPQDI
+6260 PQDI

-6274 LTTDTSIDGLGSQ
+6274 LATNTSGEGFGSQ

-6293 TIKQLLDTSYATQPL
+6293 TVKQLLDTPYVDQPL
-6308 NITVFTHNT
+6308 HITVFTRNT
-6317 QKVGPADRVSAAGSG
+6317 QKVGTTDRVSAAGSG
-6332 IVGLIGSLAKEQP
+6332 IIGLIGSLAKEQP
-6345 LWKCRVIDVDEITP
+6345 HWKCRVIDIEEQEHTD
-6359 ANINHLL
+6359 AGHLL
-6366 SCPFNHDDVLIAY
+6366 SCPFNQDDVLVAY
-6379 RKGTAYQRDLCQL
+6379 RNGAAYQRDLCQL

-6402 RMQGTYVL
+6402 RTNGTYVL

-6418 KTTSAYLVE
+6418 KTTTAYLVE

-6438 RPLDKTIEQAQDE
+6438 RPLDKTIAQAQDE
-6451 IGQKGNRP
+6451 IAQKGIRP
-6459 IYIQCDANNSDDI
+6459 IYIQCDANNLTDLLN
-6472 QKARA
+6472 ART
-6477 IIKEQYQCSVN
+6477 IINDEYNLSVN

-6498 DKLMKNMSEDDFIQS
+6498 DKLMKNMSEEDFIQS
-6513 FAVKAS
+6513 FAVKAI
-6519 ASQHLIEA
+6519 ASQHLIDA

-6561 DSFAHSLTTR
+6561 DSFAHSLRTQ